1 VFESEGK
8 IREGILDF
16 SAKLNELSTMVAQR
30 KGAIKTEEAT
40 KTAFVLPFISKV
52 LGYDIFDPDEV
63 VPEYICDVGTK
74 KGEKIDYAIMRD
86 GIVQMLFECKKVGE
100 DLNINHASQLFRYFH
115 VTNARIGILTNGQR
129 YKFFTDLDNKN
140 KMDEKPFLELDL
152 LEIDEN
158 IISEVNKLTK
168 GAFDVES
175 IVNAAGELKYI
186 GQIKKIIVSQ
196 FTSPDDEFV
205 RFFSQRVYDGVNT
218 QKVREL
224 FSSLTKKALA
234 QFLNDQ
240 TNDRLKSAI
249 SGSIAPMES
258 DIVMEKS
265 AILMPSS
272 KDEDGIDTT
281 QEEMDGYYIV
291 KAIARNAIES
301 KRIYHRDTKSY
312 FGVLVDDNNRKP
324 LCRLNFNGNK
334 KYITIFDENKSE
346 TRHELESLDDIYNFS
361 DQITSTAKQYS

>member
-1 VFESEGK
+1 M
-8 IREGILDF
+8 DF

-52 LGYDIFDPDEV
+52 LGYDIFDPAEV

-74 KGEKIDYAIMRD
+74 KGEKIDYAILRD
-86 GIVQMLFECKKVGE
+86 DNVQMLFECKKIGE
-100 DLNINHASQLFRYFH
+100 ELNINHASQLFRYFH
-115 VTNARIGILTNGQR
+115 VTNARIGILTNGQK

-168 GAFDVES
+168 ASFDVDS
-175 IVNAAGELKYI
+175 IINAAEELKYI
-186 GQIKKIIVSQ
+186 GQIKKIVGSQ
-196 FTSPDDEFV
+196 FNSPDDDFV

-224 FSSLTKKALA
+224 FSSLTKKALS

-240 TNDRLKSAI
+240 TNERLKSAI
-249 SGSIAPMES
+249 SGNVAPIES
-258 DIVMEKS
+258 DIVVETS
-265 AILMPSS
+265 AIVMPSV
-272 KDEDGIDTT
+272 KDDDGIETT

-291 KAIARNAIES
+291 KAIARSAIES
-301 KRIYHRDTKSY
+301 KRIHHRDTKSY
-312 FGVLVDDNNRKP
+312 FGILIDDNNRKP

-334 KYITIFDENKSE
+334 KFITLFDENKAE
-346 TRHELESLDDIYNFS
+346 TRHELMSLDDIYKFS
-361 DQITSTAKQYS
+361 EQLVNTARQY